1 MKKIIPFVGYGEY
14 VFSMTLDEVRQK
26 LNKEGIRFRQEHW
39 NNKGCTPEVAWDI
52 IRINNTMSMFFAK
65 NKMFKIYFESPDI
78 WQLENGIEIKMT
90 IEDAQKIDNSLKY
103 NDDEEDYE
111 SPNGYWIEESLESGK
126 IESITIFI
134 KEVLD
139 DEEFYSYS
147 WTK

>member
-14 VFSMTLDEVRQK
+14 VFSMTLDEIRQK
-26 LNKEGIRFRQEHW
+26 LNDEGVRFRQEHW
-39 NNKGCTPEVAWDI
+39 DNKGCIPEVAWDI
-52 IRINNTMSMFFAK
+52 IRIDNTMSMFFAK

-78 WQLENGIEIKMT
+78 WRLENGIEIKMT
-90 IEDAQKIDNSLKY
+90 IEDALKIDNSLKY

-111 SPNGYWIEESLESGK
+111 SSNGYWIEESLESGK

-139 DEEFYSYS
+139 DDEFYSYN

>member
-39 NNKGCTPEVAWDI
+39 DNKGCTPEVAWDI

-65 NKMFKIYFESPDI
+65 NKMFKIYFESPDV

-90 IEDAQKIDNSLKY
+90 IDDAQKIDNSLKY

-111 SPNGYWIEESLESGK
+111 SSNGYWIEESLESGK

-139 DEEFYSYS
+139 DEEFYSYN